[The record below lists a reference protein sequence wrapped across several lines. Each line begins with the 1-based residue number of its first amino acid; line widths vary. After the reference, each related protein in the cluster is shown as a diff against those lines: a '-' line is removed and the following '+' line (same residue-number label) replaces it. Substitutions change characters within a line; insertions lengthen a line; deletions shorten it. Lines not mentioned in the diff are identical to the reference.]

1 MLELNQR
8 DWIQSPAPKPLG
20 QSSIVWCPQ
29 RDSNPQHTVSK
40 TASSASWDTGAYSLF
55 MFGAPPE
62 IRTQTFGGF
71 KAPASALFGLEGLC
85 IWRRVKESNPC
96 RLSPA
101 AGGSSPVCTHCSH
114 TPLNL
119 KILEDRTWD
128 FYPCRTNASFRV
140 RPSRDPSRLCSVL
153 LRSDLIIWQSM

>member
-8 DWIQSPAPKPLG
+8 NWIQSPAPKPLG

-119 KILEDRTWD
+119 KILEVIYEDL
-128 FYPCRTNASFRV
+128 YPS
-140 RPSRDPSRLCSVL
+140 
-153 LRSDLIIWQSM
+153 

>member
-55 MFGAPPE
+55 MSGAPPE

-128 FYPCRTNASFRV
+128 FYPCRTIASFRV
-140 RPSRDPSRLCSVL
+140 HPSRDPSRLCSVL
-153 LRSDLIIWQSM
+153 LRSDLIIYY

>member
-1 MLELNQR
+1 MNR
-8 DWIQSPAPKPLG
+8 TFSCTG
-20 QSSIVWCPQ
+20 QSRPRSHFANHPLFGALSRTRTDTAFQ
-29 RDSNPQHTVSK
+29 PTGSK
-40 TASSASWDTGAYSLF
+40 PATSTIPSQGRNVL
-55 MFGAPPE
+55 FGAPPE
-62 IRTQTFGGF
+62 IRTQTLRGL
-71 KAPASALFGLEGLC
+71 KPLASAVGLEGHC